1 MIKEIYKYLRERHGA
16 VILDETDSASVIY
29 MGLKFVEEDGNV
41 FILSTETDIYM
52 EVEQDVY
59 DAFNEKGLDYGVD
72 YFRYHRLSRLLKKLS
87 PDTKYYEEIKDK
99 IYEIKNRI

>member
-1 MIKEIYKYLRERHGA
+1 MIKNIYIELRGRHNA
-16 VILDETDSASVIY
+16 VLLDETDSRSVVY
-29 MGLKFVEEDGNV
+29 MGLKFVEEDGDV

-52 EVEQDVY
+52 EVGEDVY
-59 DAFNEKGLDYGVD
+59 DAFNERGLDYGVD

-87 PDTKYYEEIKDK
+87 SDTKYYEEIKDK